1 MSALAK
7 FVGDDV
13 QVATFY
19 QFTALDAVDILR
31 ARLQALGDEHGLR
44 GTVLLAAEGI
54 NATVSGSAGGVAVLR
69 EQLQRDGRFAA
80 LNWKQTVAGGIPFQR
95 WKVRI
100 KREIVSFGMA
110 DLHPEQRTGMAVA
123 PKDWDALI
131 ARDDIVLIDTRNDYE
146 VAVGRFDGAID
157 PVTRKFSDFRDF
169 VEQHL
174 RGREDQP
181 IAMYCTGGIRC
192 EKASA
197 YLLQQGFSEVFQL
210 HGGILNYLAETPS
223 EKSRWQGECFVFDER
238 VAVDHAQRG
247 GRYVLCT
254 DCGTPLLTDA
264 GTRCAACVDAA
275 VKNS

>member
-1 MSALAK
+1 MSA
-7 FVGDDV
+7 FPNFTGDDV

-19 QFTALDAVDILR
+19 QFAALNALDSLR

-54 NATVSGSAGGVAVLR
+54 NATVSGSAVSVATLR
-69 EQLQRDGRFAA
+69 EQLQRDGRFSA
-80 LNWKQTVAGGIPFQR
+80 LNWKQTVAGDIPFQR

-100 KREIVSFGMA
+100 KREIVSFGVA
-110 DLHPEQRTGMAVA
+110 DLHPEQCTGIAVA

-146 VAVGRFDGAID
+146 IAVGRFDSAID
-157 PVTRKFSDFRDF
+157 PATRKFSDFPDF

-197 YLLQQGFSEVFQL
+197 YLLQQGFGEVFQL
-210 HGGILNYLAETPS
+210 HGGILNYLAEKPAA
-223 EKSRWQGECFVFDER
+223 ESRWHGECFVFDER

-254 DCGTPLLTDA
+254 DCGTPLLLDA
-264 GTRCAACVDAA
+264 GTCCAACVGAA
-275 VKNS
+275 AINS

>member
-7 FVGDDV
+7 LTSADL

-19 QFTALDAVDILR
+19 QFTALDSLSELR
-31 ARLQALGDEHGLR
+31 SCLQILGDQHGLR
-44 GTVLLAAEGI
+44 GTLLLADEGI
-54 NATVSGSAGGVAVLR
+54 NATVSGSADGIAALR
-69 EQLQRDGRFAA
+69 EHLQNDPRFAA
-80 LNWKQTVAGGIPFQR
+80 LNWKQAAADDVPFQR

-100 KREIVSFGMA
+100 KREIVSFGLA
-110 DLHPEQRTGMAVA
+110 DLHPEQRTGIAVA

-157 PVTRKFSDFRDF
+157 PATRKFSDFPQF
-169 VEQHL
+169 VEQQL
-174 RGREDQP
+174 RGRENQP

-197 YLLQQGFSEVFQL
+197 YLLQQGFGEVFQL
-210 HGGILNYLAETPS
+210 HGGILNYLAEKPAA
-223 EKSRWQGECFVFDER
+223 ESRWQGECFVFDER

-247 GRYVLCT
+247 GRYVLCA
-254 DCGTPLLTDA
+254 DCGIPLLLDA
-264 GTRCAACVDAA
+264 GTRCAACVDAVA
-275 VKNS
+275 KNS

>member
-1 MSALAK
+1 MSALPQ

-13 QVATFY
+13 HVATFY
-19 QFTALDAVDILR
+19 QFTALDAMDLLR
-31 ARLQALGDEHGLR
+31 TRLQTLGDQHGLR

-54 NATVSGSAGGVAVLR
+54 NATISGSAAGVAALR
-69 EQLQRDGRFAA
+69 EQLQGDGRFSA
-80 LNWKQTVAGGIPFQR
+80 LNWKQTDAGDIPFQR

-100 KREIVSFGMA
+100 KREIVSFGMT
-110 DLHPEQRTGMAVA
+110 DLHPEQRAGIPVA

-146 VAVGRFDGAID
+146 VAVGRFEGAID
-157 PVTRKFSDFRDF
+157 PATRKFSDFRDF

-174 RGREDQP
+174 RGREQQP

-197 YLLQQGFSEVFQL
+197 YLLQKGFDQVFQL
-210 HGGILNYLAETPS
+210 HGGILNYLAATPPAA
-223 EKSRWQGECFVFDER
+223 SRWQGECFVFDER

-247 GRYVLCT
+247 GRYMLCA
-254 DCGTPLLTDA
+254 DCGTPLLTQA

-275 VKNS
+275 AKNS

>member
-7 FVGDDV
+7 FIGDDV

-19 QFTALDAVDILR
+19 QFTALDALGSLR
-31 ARLQALGDEHGLR
+31 ARLQALGDEYGLR

-54 NATVSGSAGGVAVLR
+54 NATVSGSAAGVAALR
-69 EQLQRDGRFAA
+69 EQLQGDDRFSA
-80 LNWKQTVAGGIPFQR
+80 LNWKQTFSGDIPFQR

-100 KREIVSFGMA
+100 KREIVSFGVG
-110 DLHPEQRTGMAVA
+110 DLHPEQRTGIPVA

-146 VAVGRFDGAID
+146 VAVGRFAGAID
-157 PVTRKFSDFRDF
+157 PATRKFSDFRDF

-174 RGREDQP
+174 RGREQQP

-197 YLLQQGFSEVFQL
+197 YLLQQGFGQVFQL
-210 HGGILNYLAETPS
+210 HGGILNYLAATPPA
-223 EKSRWQGECFVFDER
+223 ESRWQGECFVFDER
-238 VAVDHAQRG
+238 VAVDQAQRG
-247 GRYVLCT
+247 GRYALCA
-254 DCGTPLLTDA
+254 DCGSPLPVTLGA
-264 GTRCAACVDAA
+264 RCASCVEAA
-275 VKNS
+275 VGND